1 MALEWDVAPAPAV
14 PDFVEREANHL
25 PNFPTSWPQ
34 QRLVSFHFLRS
45 YSQSHLPL
53 TILLASGVLLAW
65 QLRKTSFAQQ
75 RTAQQR
81 TAQTPAKSVHG
92 VFLTAL
98 EGLLLA
104 TALSLSRDGLAASA
118 SASSWVGITFG
129 SYLGGL
135 YVLALLPPSGLE
147 HAGRTARYHSAAL
160 YAISL
165 LVTTETSGAGSTAT
179 KVSSALLVTALLSPR
194 SPQKDG
200 RLELNATS
208 ESQSSIFGLWAF
220 AWLDGMLFKAWCTGS
235 LQSQDVPEP
244 ALLSTADK
252 RVFRTKPGSASLVH
266 TLLRHFGPQLAVQG
280 VVAVAWAVLTFM
292 PTLLL
297 RSILQFVEGPTESSI
312 QEAQGYLVLVFAT
325 SALASAAEAR
335 TIWLGQKIGLRL
347 KTILIG
353 EVYQKALRRPV
364 AVGSSKDGPGGQT
377 ADIGT
382 IMNLFTDDINQ
393 LADLGANMHQV
404 WASVPIQIVMAVT
417 LLYWT
422 LGLSAFVGITLMAL
436 MVPVN
441 TRIAQS
447 LGAIQMQVMAA
458 SDIRIQS
465 TTEMIRSIRVIKLIA
480 WDSLFRQKI
489 GDQRGAELRVLRAR
503 YMLWSTSAT
512 IWYGLPLLITFSSFF
527 CYTIIGGK
535 SLTPSIT
542 FTSLSLFNLLKSPID
557 DLISIIGRVQ
567 GSLVAIGRVQNF
579 LDEEETEKY
588 QVLGSPTGHQV
599 EIGFEH
605 ATLFWPGQSK
615 ATDLS
620 STDGKTTESHKSFT
634 LKNLDLKFKV
644 GKLNIVIGATGSG
657 KSSLLYALLGEMPLV
672 SGNVR
677 MPAAVSREAL
687 PQDEKTGLVEGVAFC
702 AQEAWLTNNTV
713 RNNILFGQPLNEERY
728 KAVLQACALEPD
740 LKLLPRSDLTSVGEG
755 GVSLSG
761 GQKQRVS
768 LARAVYS
775 NSRHLLLDDCLSA
788 VDAHTA
794 SWIFQR
800 CIVGRLMQ
808 GRTCILATHNVALTA
823 PGADYIVRIDN
834 GTVVVTGS
842 QQDLVAQGQLPEL
855 ENGPGKHVTHEEVP
869 GDGEADHKPAEE
881 KEGEGREKSDSH
893 VAEPAGPNTRQ
904 TIIKY
909 LAFMGG
915 WKYWI
920 FMVVFFAAQQV
931 GSITVNWWIQRLSSA
946 TVEVQRRAADETVD
960 ESGPTSPWSLEH
972 YFTMYALLLAVY
984 FVVGFMRLY
993 ILSVGSLTASARIH
1007 GSLLKSVLSAALNF
1021 FDDKSF
1027 GQLIGLFSGDMR
1039 TVDQDL
1045 AVLAIATLHFV
1056 GSLMATTILIVVITP
1071 QFLLPAI
1078 LISLVYYFIA
1088 KVYIYSSSDL
1098 KTLESTRQSPV
1109 LQHLGETLSGIVTIR
1124 AYGAEREYLANS
1136 SALLR
1141 KLNQPSFF
1149 LGATERWLVLR
1160 LSLTSAFVSLFAG
1173 SFSIR
1178 SNGDA
1183 GTIGLSMSYAIVF
1196 SEQVLWLI
1204 RYYMV
1209 TTQNMTATNAVIFG
1223 LQRVCGGL
1231 DESAEAQE
1239 AKSATEPSQEWPQSG
1254 LVEYR
1259 AVSARYAAHLNPVLR
1274 DLSFQVRPLER
1285 VGIVGRTGAGKSSLV
1300 LTLLRGLEIES
1311 GQILIDGLNTKT
1323 IDLHALRSRLAYVPQ
1338 DPTLFA
1344 GTVRLNLDPYN
1355 EHTDKEVLDA
1365 LTRVGLLDSRE
1376 ERGKF
1381 TDLSFTLTEKGSN
1394 ISQGQRQL
1402 VCIARA
1408 VLKGSKVIVLDEATA
1423 SIDHESD
1430 LKIQACI
1437 RSMDATVITI
1447 AHRLRTVIDYD
1458 RILSLDAGRVKECDH
1473 SWQLLQH
1480 KNGIF
1485 KGMCDAAVDRK
1496 KLFALSK
1503 AAWDTR
1509 QTV

>member
-14 PDFVEREANHL
+14 TDFVER
-25 PNFPTSWPQ
+25 
-34 QRLVSFHFLRS
+34 
-45 YSQSHLPL
+45 YSQFHLPL
-53 TILLASGVLLAW
+53 IILSASGVLLAW
-65 QLRKTSFAQQ
+65 QLRKTSS
-75 RTAQQR
+75 AQQR
-81 TAQTPAKSVHG
+81 TAQTPDKSVRG

-104 TALSLSRDGLAASA
+104 TTLSLSRDGLAASA

-147 HAGRTARYHSAAL
+147 HAGRAARYHLATL

-165 LVTTETSGAGSTAT
+165 LVTTATSGAGSTTT

-194 SPQKDG
+194 SPWKDG
-200 RLELNATS
+200 RLELDATG

-220 AWLDGMLFKAWCTGS
+220 TWLDGMLFKAWRTGS

-244 ALLSTADK
+244 ALLSAADK
-252 RVFRTKPGSASLVH
+252 RVIRTKPGSASLVH

-312 QEAQGYLVLVFAT
+312 QEAQGYVVLVFAT
-325 SALASAAEAR
+325 SVLASAAEAR

-364 AVGSSKDGPGGQT
+364 AVGSSNGGPGGQT

-382 IMNLFTDDINQ
+382 IMNLFTGDINQ

-422 LGLSAFVGITLMAL
+422 LGLSAFAGITLMAL

-441 TRIAQS
+441 SRIAQS

-480 WDSLFRQKI
+480 WDSFFQQKI
-489 GDQRGAELRVLRAR
+489 GDQRVAELRVLRAR

-535 SLTPSIT
+535 SLTPSLT

-567 GSLVAIGRVQNF
+567 GSLVAVGRVQSF

-588 QVLGSPTGHQV
+588 QVLSSPTGRQV

-605 ATLFWPGQSK
+605 ATLSWPGQSE

-620 STDGKTTESHKSFT
+620 STDGKTTESPKSFT

-713 RNNILFGQPLNEERY
+713 RNNILFGQPLDEERY

-740 LKLLPRSDLTSVGEG
+740 LKILPRGDLTSVGEG

-775 NSRHLLLDDCLSA
+775 NARHLLLDDCLSA

-800 CIVGRLMQ
+800 CIAGRLMQ

-834 GTVVVTGS
+834 GTVVATGS
-842 QQDLVAQGQLPEL
+842 QPDLAVQGQLPEL
-855 ENGPGKHVTHEEVP
+855 ANGPGTHVTHEEVP
-869 GDGEADHKPAEE
+869 GDGEADQKPADE
-881 KEGEGREKSDSH
+881 KEGEEGETSDSH
-893 VAEPAGPNTRQ
+893 AAEPAGPNTRQ

-909 LAFMGG
+909 LASMGG

-920 FMVVFFAAQQV
+920 SLVVFFAAQQV
-931 GSITVNWWIQRLSSA
+931 GSITVNWWVQRLSNA
-946 TVEVQRRAADETVD
+946 TVEVQRRATDETV
-960 ESGPTSPWSLEH
+960 EKSGPASPWSLEH
-972 YFTMYALLLAVY
+972 YFAIYALLLAVY

-993 ILSVGSLTASARIH
+993 ILSVGSLTASVRIH
-1007 GSLLKSVLSAALNF
+1007 GSLLKSVLSATLKF

-1056 GSLMATTILIVVITP
+1056 GSLIATTILIVVITP
-1071 QFLLPAI
+1071 QFFLPAI
-1078 LISLVYYFIA
+1078 LISVVYYFIA
-1088 KVYIYSSSDL
+1088 KVYISSSSDL
-1098 KTLESTRQSPV
+1098 KALESTRQSPV

-1209 TTQNMTATNAVIFG
+1209 TTQNMTA
-1223 LQRVCGGL
+1223 LQRVRGCL

-1239 AKSATEPSQEWPQSG
+1239 PKSATEPSQEWPPSG

-1259 AVSARYAAHLNPVLR
+1259 AVSARYAAHLDPVLR

-1285 VGIVGRTGAGKSSLV
+1285 VGIVGRTGAGKSSLA

-1344 GTVRLNLDPYN
+1344 GTLRLNLDPYN

-1376 ERGKF
+1376 EGGKF
-1381 TDLSFTLTEKGSN
+1381 TDLSFTLAEKGSN

-1408 VLKGSKVIVLDEATA
+1408 VLKGSKVVVLDEATA

-1437 RSMDATVITI
+1437 RSMEATVITI

-1485 KGMCDAAVDRK
+1485 KGMCDAAVDREE
-1496 KLFALSK
+1496 LFSLSK
-1503 AAWDTR
+1503 AAWDIR
-1509 QTV
+1509 QTA